1 MAGLFDV
8 VNRRRRSKE
17 LADKFREGATPD
29 ELEYFDRFY
38 QEPSSSPVMARGALS
53 GELDAADALQ
63 RQLMARGMNNLQAQD
78 AVRRAKAQEEAELD
92 RMAGNIAG
100 TRGPNTIGGTGPG
113 SYEDYQQ
120 SVNTGQSQEGK
131 YAAYKRQIPQVS
143 TGGAPEFLA
152 EQGLPSPPQEQPSS
166 FEDWSTQNPPTG
178 PQPLGLDEWSRQS
191 AMKQQMAGDVS
202 AEADARYKSET
213 VGDRISILQEQAKA
227 LPSELQAK
235 GASEELTIA
244 YMRELNK
251 HLGIASAY
259 PPDSPEHQ
267 NAMNEAEQLH
277 RLVKGTSGGGGFN
290 SYGAGGFIKSVEE
303 GVQRSQA
310 SGDTVVEQDG
320 QQLIVPRQPHLV
332 GEYQK

>member
-17 LADKFREGATPD
+17 LADKFREGASTE
-29 ELEYFDRFY
+29 ELAYFDRFY
-38 QEPSSSPVMARGALS
+38 QEPSSSPVMARGALE
-53 GELDAADALQ
+53 GELDSADALQ

-131 YAAYKRQIPQVS
+131 YAAYKRQIPQN
-143 TGGAPEFLA
+143 TGGWGIHPDD
-152 EQGLPSPPQEQPSS
+152 QDQQQPTS
-166 FEDWSTQNPPTG
+166 FEDFSAQNPPTG

-191 AMKQQMAGDVS
+191 AMKQRMAGDVS

-227 LPSELQAK
+227 LPSELKAK

-251 HLGIASAY
+251 HLATASAY

-267 NAMNEAEQLH
+267 NAVNEAEQLH
-277 RLVKGTSGGGGFN
+277 KLVKGTSGGGGFS
-290 SYGAGGFIKSVEE
+290 SYGAGDFIKSVED

-320 QQLIVPRQPHLV
+320 QQLIVPRQTYLE
-332 GEYQK
+332 GEYRK

>member
-17 LADKFREGATPD
+17 LADKFREGASTE
-29 ELEYFDRFY
+29 ELAYFDRFY
-38 QEPSSSPVMARGALS
+38 QEPSSSPVMARGALE
-53 GELDAADALQ
+53 GELDSADALQ

-78 AVRRAKAQEEAELD
+78 AVMRAKAQEEAELD

-131 YAAYKRQIPQVS
+131 YAAYKRQIPQN
-143 TGGAPEFLA
+143 TGGWGIHPDD
-152 EQGLPSPPQEQPSS
+152 QDQQQPTS
-166 FEDWSTQNPPTG
+166 FEDFSAQNPPTG

-191 AMKQQMAGDVS
+191 AMKQRMAGDVS

-227 LPSELQAK
+227 LPSELKAK

-251 HLGIASAY
+251 HLATASAY

-267 NAMNEAEQLH
+267 NAVNEAEQLH
-277 RLVKGTSGGGGFN
+277 KLVKGTSGGGGFS
-290 SYGAGGFIKSVEE
+290 SYGAGDFIKSVED

-320 QQLIVPRQPHLV
+320 QQLIVPRQTYLE
-332 GEYQK
+332 GEYRK

>member
-8 VNRRRRSKE
+8 VNRRRRSRE
-17 LADKFREGATPD
+17 LADKFREGATPE

-38 QEPSSSPVMARGALS
+38 QEPTSSPVWSGGALE
-53 GELDAADALQ
+53 GELDSADALQ

-78 AVRRAKAQEEAELD
+78 AVRRAKEQEEAALGT
-92 RMAGNIAG
+92 RAGYISE
-100 TRGPNTIGGTGPG
+100 TRGPGQIGGTGPG

-120 SVNTGQSQEGK
+120 SANTGPSQEGR
-131 YAAYKRQIPQVS
+131 YAAYKRQIPQVG
-143 TGGAPEFLA
+143 TGGWGIHPDD
-152 EQGLPSPPQEQPSS
+152 QDQQQPSS

-191 AMKQQMAGDVS
+191 AMQQQMAGDVS
-202 AEADARYKSET
+202 AAADAQYKSET
-213 VGDRISILQEQAKA
+213 VDDRISMLQEQAKV
-227 LPSELQAK
+227 LPTELEAK
-235 GASEELTIA
+235 GASAELTIA

-267 NAMNEAEQLH
+267 NAVSEAEALH

-290 SYGAGGFIKSVEE
+290 SYDAGGFIKSVEK

-310 SGDTVVEQDG
+310 SGAIVGEEGG
-320 QQLIVPRQPHLV
+320 QQLEAPRQTTIE
-332 GEYQK
+332 GEYRR

>member
-17 LADKFREGATPD
+17 LADKFREGASTE
-29 ELEYFDRFY
+29 ELAYFDRFY
-38 QEPSSSPVMARGALS
+38 QEPSSSPVMARGALE
-53 GELDAADALQ
+53 GELDSADALQ

-78 AVRRAKAQEEAELD
+78 AVMRAKAQEEAELD

-131 YAAYKRQIPQVS
+131 YAAYKRQIPQN
-143 TGGAPEFLA
+143 TGGWGIHPDD
-152 EQGLPSPPQEQPSS
+152 QDQQQPAS
-166 FEDWSTQNPPTG
+166 FEDFSAQNPPTG

-191 AMKQQMAGDVS
+191 AMKQRMAGDVS

-227 LPSELQAK
+227 LPSELKAK

-251 HLGIASAY
+251 HLATASAY

-267 NAMNEAEQLH
+267 NAVNEAEQLH
-277 RLVKGTSGGGGFN
+277 KLVKGTSGGGGFS
-290 SYGAGGFIKSVEE
+290 SYGAGDFIKSVED

-320 QQLIVPRQPHLV
+320 QQLIVPRTANIE
-332 GEYQK
+332 GEYQR

>member
-17 LADKFREGATPD
+17 LADKFREGASTE
-29 ELEYFDRFY
+29 ELAYFDRFY
-38 QEPSSSPVMARGALS
+38 QEPSSSPVMARGALE
-53 GELDAADALQ
+53 GELDSADALQ

-131 YAAYKRQIPQVS
+131 YAAYKRQIPQN
-143 TGGAPEFLA
+143 TGGWGIHPDD
-152 EQGLPSPPQEQPSS
+152 QDQQQPTS
-166 FEDWSTQNPPTG
+166 FEDFSAQNPPTG

-191 AMKQQMAGDVS
+191 AMKQRMAGDVS

-227 LPSELQAK
+227 LPSELKAK

-251 HLGIASAY
+251 HLATASAY

-267 NAMNEAEQLH
+267 NAVNEAEQLH
-277 RLVKGTSGGGGFN
+277 KLVKGTSGGGGFS
-290 SYGAGGFIKSVEE
+290 SYGAGDFIKSVED

-320 QQLIVPRQPHLV
+320 QQLIVPRTANIE
-332 GEYQK
+332 GEYQR

>member
-17 LADKFREGATPD
+17 LADKFREGASTE
-29 ELEYFDRFY
+29 ELAYFDRFY
-38 QEPSSSPVMARGALS
+38 QEPSSSPVMARGALE
-53 GELDAADALQ
+53 GELDSADALQ

-78 AVRRAKAQEEAELD
+78 AVMRAKAQEEAELD

-131 YAAYKRQIPQVS
+131 YAAYKRQIPQN
-143 TGGAPEFLA
+143 TGGWGIHPDD
-152 EQGLPSPPQEQPSS
+152 QDQQQPAS
-166 FEDWSTQNPPTG
+166 FEDFSAQNPPTG

-191 AMKQQMAGDVS
+191 AMKQRMAGDVS

-227 LPSELQAK
+227 LPSELKAK

-251 HLGIASAY
+251 HLATASAY

-267 NAMNEAEQLH
+267 NAVNEAEQLH
-277 RLVKGTSGGGGFN
+277 KLVKGTSGGGGFS
-290 SYGAGGFIKSVEE
+290 SYGAGDFIKSVED

-320 QQLIVPRQPHLV
+320 QQLIVPRQTYLE
-332 GEYQK
+332 GEYRK